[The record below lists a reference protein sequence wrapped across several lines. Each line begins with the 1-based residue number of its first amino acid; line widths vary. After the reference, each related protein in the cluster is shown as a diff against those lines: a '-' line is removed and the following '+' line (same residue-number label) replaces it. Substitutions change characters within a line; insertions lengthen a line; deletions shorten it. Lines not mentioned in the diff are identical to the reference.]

1 MGTLTSSPEES
12 GAIHGTA
19 ASQFLLE
26 TASTQYTQ
34 LIYRDHLFHITM
46 SEHMDDRG
54 FAKAE
59 LVMFNPAAPNIQTGV
74 NLVARDTCPN
84 GYQLVDPD
92 RSGKKS
98 QFDLVELA
106 AQVEKADQFTRAT
119 AGSKLTVIAEQV
131 RFLQEQAKKVLE
143 DARLNALLHKTAC
156 NFKKVPGKTYYVYKQ
171 RANPDEEMLSMISPE
186 EWGPGGPEYVGGYR
200 LEFDMSWTELKDC
213 DRRGN
218 EIQMI
223 NKILD
228 TSQAVSFNFLP
239 SQYQAGLALEQR
251 KEKEEG
257 KEQRDTVW
265 K

>member
-1 MGTLTSSPEES
+1 MG
-12 GAIHGTA
+12 
-19 ASQFLLE
+19 
-26 TASTQYTQ
+26 
-34 LIYRDHLFHITM
+34 
-46 SEHMDDRG
+46 
-54 FAKAE
+54 
-59 LVMFNPAAPNIQTGV
+59 APNFQNTV
-74 NLVARDTCPN
+74 NLVERDTCPN

-92 RSGKKS
+92 ASGKKT

-106 AQVEKADQFTRAT
+106 EQVLKADQFTRAT

-131 RFLQEQAKKVLE
+131 RFLQEQARKVLE

-213 DRRGN
+213 ERRGN

-239 SQYQAGLALEQR
+239 SQYQAGLALEQS
-251 KEKEEG
+251 KQKEEG
-257 KEQRDTVW
+257 QKEHTEVLQDAVW

>member
-84 GYQLVDPD
+84 GYQLVDAD

-98 QFDLVELA
+98 QIDLVELA
-106 AQVEKADQFTRAT
+106 DQVNKADQFTRAT

-131 RFLQEQAKKVLE
+131 RFLQGQARKVLE
-143 DARLNALLHKTAC
+143 DARLNALLHKTSC
-156 NFKKVPGKTYYVYKQ
+156 NFKKIPGKTYYVYKQ
-171 RANPDEEMLSMISPE
+171 RKTPDEEFLSMISPE
-186 EWGPGGPEYVGGYR
+186 EWGASGPEFVAGYR
-200 LEFDMSWTELKDC
+200 LEYDMSWTEEKDME
-213 DRRGN
+213 RRGN
-218 EIQMI
+218 ELMLI

-228 TSQAVSFNFLP
+228 AGTNVQFNFLP
-239 SQYQAGLALEQR
+239 SQYQASRALEDSR
-251 KEKEEG
+251 KNEN
-257 KEQRDTVW
+257 
-265 K
+265 

>member
-26 TASTQYTQ
+26 TTSTQYTQ

-46 SEHMDDRG
+46 SQHMDDRG

-84 GYQLVDPD
+84 GYQLVDAD

-106 AQVEKADQFTRAT
+106 DQVNKADQFTRAT

-131 RFLQEQAKKVLE
+131 RFLQGQARKVLE
-143 DARLNALLHKTAC
+143 DARLNALLHKTSC
-156 NFKKVPGKTYYVYKQ
+156 NFKKIPGKTYYVYKQ
-171 RANPDEEMLSMISPE
+171 RKNPDQEMLSMISPE
-186 EWGPGGPEYVGGYR
+186 EWGPSGPEFVAGYR
-200 LEFDMSWTELKDC
+200 LEHDMSWTELKDL
-213 DRRGN
+213 DKRSS
-218 EIQMI
+218 EIGLI

-228 TSQAVSFNFLP
+228 TNASDIQFKFLP
-239 SQYQAGLALEQR
+239 SQYQANKMLE
-251 KEKEEG
+251 EK
-257 KEQRDTVW
+257 
-265 K
+265 